1 IKVAA
6 WTVDGVAFAK
16 DQYVQITGD
25 TSAATPPATTSLT
38 AKIAVAD
45 YPTSALTL
53 DTAIPAKLQ
62 KATNVRA
69 QRLVTYASQ
78 PGLPQP
84 PPLDFGKNFQLYVD
98 VWERLITSLE
108 DDSIR
113 EVALNGPDTAART
126 QVVWQ
131 IRATP
136 LAQASAD
143 RNPDKTNAPLTQASC
158 MTAEALEAIL
168 DPVNAGLMRAQTQP
182 GQVSTDPCT
191 ISPDSQYR
199 GPENQLYRVEIH
211 DGTVTGS
218 DSKITFKWSRENGSV
233 VFPIL
238 GLATTA
244 GTGVTQVTLAN
255 LGRDDRFSLQ
265 TDDYVEIQDDRSVLA
280 NTPGP
285 LLQVQSVDRATS
297 TVWLNGTVA
306 GTLGSDV
313 SLHPL
318 LRRWDQKAGDPGAG
332 GVELVA
338 GAVVLVADR
347 WLNLEDGVQV
357 QFPGAG
363 SSTFRTGDY
372 WLVPARVATGDVIW
386 PRESWKDNSG
396 AVNTAPIAKPPDG
409 VQHYYAP
416 LALVALDGAGAP
428 TVTPCQVPLK
438 GQ

>member
-1 IKVAA
+1 MKADLTRSSFDPLKHFSSVLMQQGRVQLDADWNEQVAILLHQMRALITDAFPNGAGTGFTIAPIVTATKTVAGDVSIGAGNFWVEGILCEAESTPVGVTVSGDKQIQVAA

-16 DQYVQITGD
+16 DQYVQVTGD

-38 AKIAVAD
+38 AKIADLDHA
-45 YPTSALTL
+45 TSTLTL
-53 DTAIPAKLQ
+53 DTSIPAKLQ

-84 PPLDFGKNFQLYVD
+84 PPLDFGKNFQLYLD

-136 LAQASAD
+136 FAQAST
-143 RNPDKTNAPLTQASC
+143 DKANAGLTQASC
-158 MTAEALEAIL
+158 MTSQALAAML
-168 DPVNAGLMRAQTQP
+168 DPVNAGMMRAQTQP

-211 DGTVTGS
+211 AGTVTGS
-218 DSKITFKWSRENGSV
+218 DSKVTFKWSRENGSV

-238 GLATTA
+238 GLATTT
-244 GTGVTQVTLAN
+244 GTNVTQVTLGN

-285 LLQVQSVDRATS
+285 LLQVQSVD
-297 TVWLNGTVA
+297 
-306 GTLGSDV
+306 
-313 SLHPL
+313 
-318 LRRWDQKAGDPGAG
+318 
-332 GVELVA
+332 
-338 GAVVLVADR
+338 
-347 WLNLEDGVQV
+347 
-357 QFPGAG
+357 
-363 SSTFRTGDY
+363 
-372 WLVPARVATGDVIW
+372 
-386 PRESWKDNSG
+386 
-396 AVNTAPIAKPPDG
+396 
-409 VQHYYAP
+409 
-416 LALVALDGAGAP
+416 
-428 TVTPCQVPLK
+428 
-438 GQ
+438 